1 MILEGNVSVKA
12 AILGGRRTV
21 TKLMIDQN
29 KKDRDTAF
37 IIRSAK
43 QRGIPVELM
52 ERETIDAM
60 AEGRTHGGVL
70 CEAGG
75 RTIQS
80 AEDCLK
86 EETPLLFLVEGVEDP
101 FNLGY
106 IMRTLYS
113 AGCSGLILSERN
125 WENAEKVIIRSSA
138 GASEYLNVVMEK
150 DLAGCLRKLK
160 KQGVR
165 CYAAMR
171 QDAIVYDEADYCEPV
186 LIAVG
191 GEMRGLSASVRQEI
205 DTNIFIPYAN
215 DFRNALNAA
224 SAAAV
229 LSFEAARQ
237 RRRQSWKK

>member
-1 MILEGNVSVKA
+1 M
-12 AILGGRRTV
+12 
-21 TKLMIDQN
+21 
-29 KKDRDTAF
+29 
-37 IIRSAK
+37 
-43 QRGIPVELM
+43 
-52 ERETIDAM
+52 
-60 AEGRTHGGVL
+60 
-70 CEAGG
+70 
-75 RTIQS
+75 
-80 AEDCLK
+80 
-86 EETPLLFLVEGVEDP
+86 PLLFLVEGVEDP